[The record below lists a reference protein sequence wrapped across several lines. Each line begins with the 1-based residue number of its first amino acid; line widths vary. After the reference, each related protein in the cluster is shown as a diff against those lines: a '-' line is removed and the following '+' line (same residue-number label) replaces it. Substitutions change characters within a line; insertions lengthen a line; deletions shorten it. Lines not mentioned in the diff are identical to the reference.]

1 MSSDYNYTFKGEP
14 NIESTGR
21 KGRRVTLVAAIS
33 TKGIESLMLVDGG
46 CKAPQY
52 CYFMAETIK
61 KWQKRH
67 RNEPYI
73 QNGEGLII
81 YDNCSAHMS
90 GFSGWFMR

>member
-1 MSSDYNYTFKGEP
+1 
-14 NIESTGR
+14 
-21 KGRRVTLVAAIS
+21 
-33 TKGIESLMLVDGG
+33 MLVKGG
-46 CKAPQY
+46 CKAPQF

-61 KWQKRH
+61 KWQERH
-67 RNEPYI
+67 KNEPYI